1 MKKISGSSALL
12 MQYFKNGFV
21 VVTRN
26 RKYRL
31 NRIKV
36 VMFQLIIKTAREN
49 PTSPVLIKLTLPR
62 YSGAR
67 YNEST
72 PYVFIN
78 EPFTAPKRIT
88 QNVTST
94 WYFLK
99 CSNASCTGKEY
110 NID

>member
-1 MKKISGSSALL
+1 
-12 MQYFKNGFV
+12 MQYLRKGFV

-26 RKYRL
+26 LKYRL
-31 NRIKV
+31 KRINV
-36 VMFQLIIKTAREN
+36 VMFQLIIKTASAN
-49 PTSPVLIKLTLPR
+49 PTRPVLIKLTLPR

-78 EPFTAPKRIT
+78 EPFTAPKSST
-88 QNVTST
+88 QNITST

-110 NID
+110 NMD